1 MRIFCSLLLVLGLIV
16 SLTAQSFPYELK
28 PAREIALFGLG
39 GGLSLT
45 AHLGDRNLISLDQN
59 TINTLDA
66 GQIVGFDRGAIRQ
79 YSPAAA
85 DWSNRLLRAGVVS
98 PVIWAGSRPVRRRAL
113 IVGTMLAQTMLI
125 QDGITK
131 STKLLI
137 KRNRPFLYNEEHA
150 LHNKL
155 KTDARLSFF
164 SGHTAATASLSFF
177 SAQVFSDVYPDSK
190 WKPVVWGAAA
200 LLPAAT
206 GYARYRAGKHFPSDI
221 LIGYAVGA
229 GIGILVP
236 RLHRKRGDERGW
248 QAVPVGLGNGVG
260 LQLSYCW

>member
-1 MRIFCSLLLVLGLIV
+1 MRILFSFLLVLALV
-16 SLTAQSFPYELK
+16 LSLAGQPFPYELQ

-45 AHLGDRNLISLDQN
+45 AHLGDRNLSSLDQK
-59 TINTLDA
+59 TINSLDA
-66 GQIVGFDRGAIRQ
+66 EKIVSFDRGATRQ
-79 YSPAAA
+79 YSPVAA
-85 DWSNRLLRAGVVS
+85 DWSNRLLRAGVVT
-98 PVIWAGSRPVRRRAL
+98 PIFWAGSRPVRHRAL

-131 STKLLI
+131 STKLLF

-164 SGHTAATASLSFF
+164 SGHTAATAALSFF
-177 SAQVFSDVYPDSK
+177 SAQVFSDIYPESK

-229 GIGILVP
+229 GIGMLVP
-236 RLHRKRGDERGW
+236 RLHRKRGEERNW
-248 QAVPVGLGNGVG
+248 RAIPVGLGGGVG
-260 LQLSYCW
+260 VRLSYSW